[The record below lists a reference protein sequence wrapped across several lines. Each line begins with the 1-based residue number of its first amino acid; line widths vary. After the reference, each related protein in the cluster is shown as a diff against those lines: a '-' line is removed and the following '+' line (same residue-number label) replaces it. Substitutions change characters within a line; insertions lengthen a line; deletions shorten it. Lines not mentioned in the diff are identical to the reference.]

1 MRQIPGRLNMDKAPA
16 SNVKTS
22 APARGSRPEGAVLL
36 RASGLS
42 KAFGSQVVLDGVD
55 LELRQGEVVILRGF
69 NGSGKSTLLNILSAN
84 LEPDSGVL
92 ELGVNGARKIF
103 RFPSRWWQKLG
114 LKNEFI
120 PEFMFNKGFGRT
132 WQDIR
137 LFSTLNLCDNIAA
150 AIPGQMGENPWL
162 AVGRFATVKRQE
174 RTVASASQEELALLG
189 LREEGRMLAEKL
201 SVGHAKCVAIARA
214 VRAGAKV
221 LCLDEPL
228 AGVDNLHKKKIVE
241 LLRVLAQ
248 REHLTL
254 VIIEHSWNISQ
265 ILGLATTIWTLEG
278 GKLRVEQPSKA
289 GSPPV
294 NEVSESDIQQ
304 LGRTATLTSVRV
316 AGKEAS
322 KPFLEVDDLVVYRGR
337 RLIVGDY
344 EGAGGKIKG
353 VSFTLRQPGLY
364 HLHAPNAWG
373 ASTLIEAIA
382 GLIPVARGR
391 IHLNGENIE
400 SLPPWQRVS
409 AGVRVALAR
418 ANGFQSLTVREM
430 FDLAQVRSLPEG
442 FSPLLAKQMSSLSGG
457 ERQKVV
463 LWSILHGPEF
473 QVGVFD
479 EPFMSLDARE
489 AERIGDEL
497 SRLASEKI
505 ILITVPAS
513 TGSTEEVIP

>member
-1 MRQIPGRLNMDKAPA
+1 MDKEPA
-16 SNVKTS
+16 SDIKTS
-22 APARGSRPEGAVLL
+22 APTRGSRPEGAVLL

-84 LEPDSGVL
+84 LEPDAGVL

-120 PEFMFNKGFGRT
+120 PEFIFNKGFGRT

-137 LFSTLNLCDNIAA
+137 LFSALNLRDNIAA

-162 AVGRFATVKRQE
+162 AVVRFAAVQRQE
-174 RTVASASQEELALLG
+174 RTVSSSSQEELELLG
-189 LREEGRMLAEKL
+189 LGEEGGQLAEKL

-228 AGVDNLHKKKIVE
+228 AGVDTLHKKKIVE

-254 VIIEHSWNISQ
+254 IIIEHSWNISQ
-265 ILGLATTIWTLEG
+265 IMGLATAIWTLES
-278 GKLRVEQPSKA
+278 GKLRVEQPSRV
-289 GSPPV
+289 GLPPV
-294 NEVSESDIQQ
+294 KKDNESDIQQ
-304 LGRTATLTSVRV
+304 LGRTATLTSVKV
-316 AGKEAS
+316 TGKEAAS
-322 KPFLEVDDLVVYRGR
+322 PFLEVEDLVVYRGR

-344 EGAGGKIKG
+344 QEDGGKIKG
-353 VSFTLRQPGLY
+353 VSFTLRQPGIY

-382 GLIPVARGR
+382 GIIPVARGR
-391 IHLNGENIE
+391 IRLNGKNIE
-400 SLPPWQRVS
+400 RFHPWQRVS
-409 AGVRVALAR
+409 AGIRIALAR

-430 FDLAQVRSLPEG
+430 FDLAQVQNLPEG
-442 FSPLLAKQMSSLSGG
+442 FNPLLEKQMSSLSGG

-473 QVGVFD
+473 VVGVFD

-489 AERIGDEL
+489 AERTGGEL
-497 SRLASEKI
+497 YHLALNKA
-505 ILITVPAS
+505 ILITVPVS
-513 TGSTEEVIP
+513 TGSMGEVIV

>member
-1 MRQIPGRLNMDKAPA
+1 M
-16 SNVKTS
+16 
-22 APARGSRPEGAVLL
+22 L

-42 KAFGSQVVLDGVD
+42 KAFGSQLVLDGVD

-84 LEPDSGVL
+84 LEPDAGVL

-114 LKNEFI
+114 LNNRFT
-120 PEFMFNKGFGRT
+120 PELIFNKGFGRT

-137 LFSTLNLCDNIAA
+137 LFSSLSLRDNIAA
-150 AIPGQMGENPWL
+150 AIPEQVGENPWF
-162 AVGRFATVKRQE
+162 AVGRFSAVQRQE
-174 RTVASASQEELALLG
+174 STVASSSQEELELLG
-189 LREEGRMLAEKL
+189 LGEEGALLAEKL

-221 LCLDEPL
+221 ICLDEPL
-228 AGVDNLHKKKIVE
+228 AGVDTLHKKKIVE

-248 REHLTL
+248 REHITL

-265 ILGLATTIWTLEG
+265 IMDLATTLWTLEG
-278 GKLRVEQPSKA
+278 GKLRVEQPSMA
-289 GSPPV
+289 GLPPV
-294 NEVSESDIQQ
+294 NADNESDIQQ
-304 LGRTATLTSVRV
+304 LGRTATLTSRRV
-316 AGKEAS
+316 VGKEVAT
-322 KPFLEVDDLVVYRGR
+322 PFLEVEDLVVYRGR

-344 EGAGGKIKG
+344 QEDGGEIKG

-382 GLIPVARGR
+382 GIIPVARGKIR
-391 IHLNGENIE
+391 LNGKDIE
-400 SLPPWQRVS
+400 RFSPWHRVS
-409 AGVRVALAR
+409 AGVRIALAR

-442 FSPLLAKQMSSLSGG
+442 FDLLLEKQMSSLSGG

-463 LWSILHGPEF
+463 LWSILHGPAF
-473 QVGVFD
+473 MVGIFD
-479 EPFMSLDARE
+479 EPYMSLDVRE
-489 AERIGDEL
+489 AERISAEL
-497 SRLASEKI
+497 GRLASEKA

-513 TGSTEEVIP
+513 TCSTGEGFYEVP